1 MRSNIVI
8 PCHCL
13 AATQR
18 NALSI
23 HFPSQSAAIW
33 TVAKKLGIDLPT
45 VIRDGD
51 LTPEDLT
58 GMLRACAHCWHTR
71 KCARWQ
77 EGRNQAAMGEFC
89 PSAKA
94 VNALAQPETTPDG
107 ATRRPY
113 LRAVR

>member
-1 MRSNIVI
+1 MS
-8 PCHCL
+8 L
-13 AATQR
+13 
-18 NALSI
+18 

-51 LTPEDLT
+51 MTPEDLA
-58 GMLRACAHCWHTR
+58 GMLRACAHCWHGR

-77 EGRNQAAMGEFC
+77 EGSDHAAMASFC
-89 PSAKA
+89 PSAET
-94 VNALAQPETTPDG
+94 VNALAQPETAPDG
-107 ATRRPY
+107 AARRPY